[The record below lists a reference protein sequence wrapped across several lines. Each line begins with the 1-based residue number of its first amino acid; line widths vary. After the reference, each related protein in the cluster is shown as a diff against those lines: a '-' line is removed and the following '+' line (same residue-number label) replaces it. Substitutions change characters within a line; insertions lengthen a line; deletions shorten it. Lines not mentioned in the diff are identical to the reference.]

1 MIRLLGQNAGLLSNA
16 LEVGNR
22 LLVDDRWPA
31 APCLDPDVSSGSIDG
46 HASNAP
52 AIANSTGARP
62 LTPFRGQIRHLIVCS
77 PAGAPLEMLRPRIFS
92 LRRSIQNE
100 TSGQVTLH
108 PRGRAMRTI
117 RFPRKGGTASI
128 TFNAP

>member
-1 MIRLLGQNAGLLSNA
+1 
-16 LEVGNR
+16 
-22 LLVDDRWPA
+22 
-31 APCLDPDVSSGSIDG
+31 
-46 HASNAP
+46 
-52 AIANSTGARP
+52 
-62 LTPFRGQIRHLIVCS
+62 
-77 PAGAPLEMLRPRIFS
+77 MLRPRIFS
-92 LRRSIQNE
+92 LRRSTQNE